1 MATTQ
6 GMDAAYIARLQAL
19 IAAAPG
25 KITIG
30 SGFRTNAQQAA
41 LYKAKPNLAAK
52 PGTSKHEKGLAAD
65 LVFEGGQEGPVAK
78 WAHANAARFG
88 LAFPMAVRRPGKKY
102 EPWHVEMGGMKFDP
116 NAKLDPSQVVDVR
129 GQQVSPGMLEWG
141 LMPPDPSKG
150 RADIGVQIGAM
161 LAILDKP
168 IDFAAAP
175 KEVA

>member
-6 GMDAAYIARLQAL
+6 GMDAAYLSRLQAL

-25 KITIG
+25 KISIG

-41 LYKAKPNLAAK
+41 LYKAKPHLAAK
-52 PGTSKHEKGLAAD
+52 PGHSKHEKGLAAD

-88 LAFPMAVRRPGKKY
+88 LVFPMLTRRPGKKY
-102 EPWHVEMGGMKFDP
+102 EPWHVEMAGAPSGEAPTAPMAGG
-116 NAKLDPSQVVDVR
+116 LTEQTS
-129 GQQVSPGMLEWG
+129 
-141 LMPPDPSKG
+141 G
-150 RADIGVQIGAM
+150 RNDLGVQIGS
-161 LAILDKP
+161 LLSILDKP
-168 IDFAAAP
+168 IDFTAAP